1 MIDYMTS
8 SQNPSEESQDPA
20 ENVLQLRKGSLWLRH
35 KLATVLVLLLTTL
48 AYWAGGLDF
57 IDRNLMDLR
66 FRLIQRA
73 PTDDLLIVQLDARS
87 LQELATWPW
96 PRDYHAKVLDN
107 LFAAG
112 ARSVAIDI
120 DFSSRSTDTADQAL
134 AAAFDRHAGKVILP
148 VFIQREVSAAGIPSL
163 RETFP
168 HPLFRDKV
176 LIGAV
181 NVYPAADSL
190 VRSFPYAEGF
200 GAGTIPTL
208 ATRMAGFREPNAGE
222 FYLDYGIRIRD
233 LPQLSYV
240 DALHEQF
247 DSKVVSGKNVL
258 IGATA
263 VELGDQFAVP
273 IHQVLAGSML
283 QALAYESLVQHRALH
298 RSGPLPSIAIAAL
311 ILVVLSALSATWDWR
326 HHLLA
331 LTAVWGILC
340 TLTLT
345 LAVLM
350 PISID
355 VAMPAFAAL
364 GYCWLGWFRQLEQQA
379 RLLLQQR
386 IAETRR
392 RAVMQ
397 SVLEDS
403 FDGILVADENGII
416 EMANAAAGRLLGRTP
431 NHMLGMPV
439 PTLLPVPLPAAEQP
453 FGECDDAEEDFTIAP
468 MSPTEIE
475 LPHPDGSTL
484 VLEIV
489 LSRSRVPIRGNP
501 RKDRIFQT
509 YTFRDISERRC
520 AEEALRTAMHEALA
534 ANQAKSEFLANM
546 SHELRTPLNAIHGFA
561 EMMRDEMFG
570 PMGNER
576 YKSYAG
582 DITSSSEHLIKIISD
597 ILDLSKAEAGLITPE
612 TSPVRV
618 SEVVDMA
625 VRLTERHAAE
635 CQVAIRL
642 DLTPDLDTTPIETD
656 HGKLTQI
663 LLNLLSNSVKFTRS
677 GGTITITGQFNQDF
691 VEIAVRDTGIGIAE
705 ADLAKVMTPFGQVA
719 SAYQTHEG
727 FGLGLPLTKR
737 LTEALGGS
745 FTLRSVLG
753 EGTTAMVRLPRI
765 QVETTPRERVA

>member
-1 MIDYMTS
+1 
-8 SQNPSEESQDPA
+8 
-20 ENVLQLRKGSLWLRH
+20 
-35 KLATVLVLLLTTL
+35 
-48 AYWAGGLDF
+48 
-57 IDRNLMDLR
+57 
-66 FRLIQRA
+66 
-73 PTDDLLIVQLDARS
+73 
-87 LQELATWPW
+87 
-96 PRDYHAKVLDN
+96 
-107 LFAAG
+107 
-112 ARSVAIDI
+112 
-120 DFSSRSTDTADQAL
+120 
-134 AAAFDRHAGKVILP
+134 
-148 VFIQREVSAAGIPSL
+148 
-163 RETFP
+163 
-168 HPLFRDKV
+168 

-181 NVYPAADSL
+181 NVYPATDSL
-190 VRSFPYAEGF
+190 VRWFPYAEAF
-200 GAGTIPTL
+200 AAGTIPTL
-208 ATRMAGFREPNAGE
+208 ASRMVGFRSSNTGE

-233 LPQLSYV
+233 LPHLSYI
-240 DALHEQF
+240 DALREQF
-247 DSKVVSGKNVL
+247 DPNAISGKNVL

-273 IHQVLAGSML
+273 IYQVLAGSML
-283 QALAYESLVQHRALH
+283 QALAYESLVQDRALH
-298 RSGPLPSIAIAAL
+298 RVGPLPSIAIAAL
-311 ILVVLSALSATWDWR
+311 ILVMFSAFSATWEWR

-331 LTAVWGILC
+331 LTAVWGTLF
-340 TLTLT
+340 TLTFALAALT
-345 LAVLM
+345 

-355 VAMPAFAAL
+355 VAIPAVAVLA
-364 GYCWLGWFRQLEQQA
+364 YCWLGWLRQLEQQA

-386 IAETRR
+386 VAETRR

-416 EMANAAAGRLLGRTP
+416 EMANAAAGRVLGRTP
-431 NHMLGMPV
+431 NDMLGMPV
-439 PTLLPVPLPAAEQP
+439 PMLLPVTLPAAEQP
-453 FGECDDAEEDFTIAP
+453 FAEYADAEDDFTIAP

-475 LPHPDGSTL
+475 LPHPAGGTL
-484 VLEIV
+484 VLEMV
-489 LSRSRVPIRGNP
+489 LSRSRVAIRSNA
-501 RKDRIFQT
+501 RKDGIFLT
-509 YTFRDISERRC
+509 YTFRDISERRR

-570 PMGNER
+570 PVGNER
-576 YKSYAG
+576 YKSYAA

-612 TSPVRV
+612 NSLVRV

-635 CQVAIRL
+635 RQVAIRL
-642 DLTPDLDTTPIETD
+642 DLTSDLDTRPIETD

-663 LLNLLSNSVKFTRS
+663 LLNLLSNSVKFTKPD
-677 GGTITITGQFNQDF
+677 GAITIAGRFSQNF
-691 VEIAVRDTGIGIAE
+691 VEIAVRDTGIGIAP
-705 ADLAKVMTPFGQVA
+705 ADLAKVMAPFGQVA

-753 EGTTAMVRLPRI
+753 EGTTAIVRLPCI
-765 QVETTPRERVA
+765 PVESTSREDSLEVVIARSDDVGTVRPLTAPN